1 MTTRNPERIQGPHV
15 ELSFVPTCEHMCV
28 GICGASTTASGK
40 GQTITPEIFEERV
53 LLPLAEKGL
62 KPAMV
67 TLTGGSISMPANQEM
82 LFAHLDM
89 LQKHRIPIKL
99 STTMVWDN
107 KAHWRYFKR
116 AGYDIRRVHSSYRDL
131 TPELTEVQARFPGSG
146 PVILRHIN
154 DFLETFPDVPLEVET
169 LVSSTLGPHLPDIG
183 RKLIEAIKGINGVD
197 WQWQLQTIKASGNA
211 RELKLALLD
220 DELFKTLEFLGNG
233 EYLKL
238 FGVGGIKLLCM
249 PPICT
254 ETGAKIQRLIDSSGG
269 KIITSRCTEGQV
281 STREGVPSGVMYISG
296 GVDGNGR
303 EAMFMRPCF
312 IVDSP
317 HGVPNLLE
325 EDAGEAF
332 LNSPFLRAWRDPKLV
347 PEICNSCKIADHG
360 DFRVQ
365 NANACV
371 PNCRA
376 SACSLDTTNSL
387 GDDLKRMPTDV
398 ERCYQNSAVSSSI

>member
-15 ELSFVPTCEHMCV
+15 EFSFVPTCEHMCI
-28 GICGASTTASGK
+28 GICGAKTTASGK

-67 TLTGGSISMPANQEM
+67 TLTGGSISMLANQEM

-89 LQKHRIPIKL
+89 LQRHGIPTKL

-107 KAHWRYFKR
+107 LPFWRDLKR
-116 AGYDIRRVHSSYRDL
+116 EGYDIRRVHTSYRDL
-131 TPELTEVQARFPGSG
+131 TPELTKVQARFQDSG

-154 DFLETFPDVPLEVET
+154 DFLETFPGVPLEVET
-169 LVSSTLGPHLPDIG
+169 LVSSTLGPHLSEIG
-183 RKLIEAIKGINGVD
+183 RKLIEAIKGINGAV

-220 DELFKTLEFLGNG
+220 DELFKTLEFLGSG
-233 EYLKL
+233 EYLKP

-269 KIITSRCTEGQV
+269 KIITSRCTEGQI
-281 STREGVPSGVMYISG
+281 STQEGVPSGVVYISG
-296 GVDGNGR
+296 GVDEEGK
-303 EAMFMRPCF
+303 EAIFMRPCF
-312 IVDSP
+312 IVDPP
-317 HGVPNLLE
+317 HGIPNLME
-325 EDAGEAF
+325 VDAGEAF
-332 LNSPFLRAWRDPKLV
+332 LNSPFLRAWRNPKLV
-347 PEICNSCKIADHG
+347 PGICNTCQIAEHG

-365 NANACV
+365 NSNACI

-376 SACSLDTTNSL
+376 SACSLDTTKSL
-387 GDDLKRMPTDV
+387 DDDLKRMPTDV
-398 ERCYQNSAVSSSI
+398 ERNYQNSSS